1 MEHARKLDL
10 TSQLYA
16 KQSIVLVEEQVIT
29 PKKRSVKKFLIRIML
44 FFLIAIPSFLLLQA
58 FFQSQMQIYSSKI
71 SQYHQM
77 KVEMKKTNRAIED
90 SNRTINKLNDDDY
103 IIELARKN
111 LFFSKKGEIIF
122 PDIK

>member
-1 MEHARKLDL
+1 
-10 TSQLYA
+10 
-16 KQSIVLVEEQVIT
+16 
-29 PKKRSVKKFLIRIML
+29 
-44 FFLIAIPSFLLLQA
+44 
-58 FFQSQMQIYSSKI
+58 
-71 SQYHQM
+71 
-77 KVEMKKTNRAIED
+77 MKKTKQAIED